1 MKILHIKQQ
10 FLEYIIE
17 GRKKFEVRVGYPN
30 IRKIKPGDHIQLVS
44 ESLGHLVLVK
54 DVRCYQTFAEML
66 DAENGRFIAPD
77 TATREELLDRLKE
90 IYPPEKEKL
99 GVIVLEIDTG

>member
-17 GRKKFEVRVGYPN
+17 GRKKLEVRVGYPN
-30 IRKIKPGDHIQLVS
+30 IMKIKPGDHIQLVS
-44 ESLGHLVLVK
+44 ESLDRKVQVK
-54 DVRCYQTFAEML
+54 DVRCYQTFTRML
-66 DAENGRFIAPD
+66 ETENSRFIAPD

-99 GVIVLEIDTG
+99 GVIVLEIDTR